1 MWRAIHPVGNG
12 GPRLPCCLRWSLS
25 SCVLR
30 SDQVWTRVGFCRTR
44 AARVNEYVVIE
55 QGALLLT
62 LDPVPYRLNTG
73 DNIYYTG
80 DCIQAFAN
88 PNKLQP
94 CEYYLVM
101 DGTGHPDSM
110 QNRPVTSK
118 QKVRLR

>member
-1 MWRAIHPVGNG
+1 VSRDPSGWERRILSPLLPKVEFEFMGTTLGPGVDTG
-12 GPRLPCCLRWSLS
+12 GFLP
-25 SCVLR
+25 
-30 SDQVWTRVGFCRTR
+30 RTR
-44 AARVNEYVVIE
+44 DWCEYVAIE

-62 LDPVPYRLNTG
+62 LDPVPYRFNTG

-94 CEYYLVM
+94 CEYYLVT

>member
-1 MWRAIHPVGNG
+1 VLPKVEFEFMRTAL
-12 GPRLPCCLRWSLS
+12 GPG
-25 SCVLR
+25 V
-30 SDQVWTRVGFCRTR
+30 VGFSRTR

-62 LDPVPYRLNTG
+62 LDPVPYRFNTG

-94 CEYYLVM
+94 CEYYLVT